1 MLNTVYRLTA
11 PRTIEPVVVS
21 QDTTGKVIVRPTYL
35 SICNAD
41 QRYYQG
47 TRSKEV
53 LDKKLPMALIHE
65 GIGRVVSDN
74 TGAFQPGDIVVMLPN
89 APTEQDEFIAENYL
103 RSSRF
108 CGSGFDGFMQ
118 ESMVLPP
125 ERVVLL
131 PQDVNCEVAA
141 FTELVSVATHAISRF
156 DKIAHGRRERIGVWG
171 DGNMGYIVSL
181 LLHTR
186 YPDTKIVVFGRNESK
201 LHDFTFADETHLVDD
216 VSGVELVDH
225 AFECAGGE
233 GSVAAIEQIIDR
245 INPEGTVSLLGVSEN
260 NVPICR
266 SAMPTSVTIRG
277 RAARRCWTRSC
288 PWRSST
294 KVSAVWSAITRVR
307 SSPAIS
313 SSCSPTPP
321 PNRMNLSLR
330 TTFDPAGSAAAV
342 SMGSCR
348 RAWFFRRSAW
358 CCFLRT

>member
-21 QDTTGKVIVRPTYL
+21 QDTTDKVIVRPTHL

-53 LDKKLPMALIHE
+53 LAKKLPMALIHE

-74 TGAFQPGDIVVMLPN
+74 VGTFQPGDIVVMLPN

-186 YPDTKIVVFGRNESK
+186 YPDAKIVVFGRNESK

-225 AFECAGGE
+225 AFECAGRRGIRRRHRADHRPHQPR
-233 GSVAAIEQIIDR
+233 GH
-245 INPEGTVSLLGVSEN
+245 GV
-260 NVPICR
+260 
-266 SAMPTSVTIRG
+266 
-277 RAARRCWTRSC
+277 AARRLREQRAHQH
-288 PWRSST
+288 PHGAR
-294 KVSAVWSAITRVR
+294 KGLALVWQQPQWSRGFRGHGAALSRASRRCLTI
-307 SSPAIS
+307 SP
-313 SSCSPTPP
+313 
-321 PNRMNLSLR
+321 LS
-330 TTFDPAGSAAAV
+330 SAA
-342 SMGSCR
+342 
-348 RAWFFRRSAW
+348 
-358 CCFLRT
+358 